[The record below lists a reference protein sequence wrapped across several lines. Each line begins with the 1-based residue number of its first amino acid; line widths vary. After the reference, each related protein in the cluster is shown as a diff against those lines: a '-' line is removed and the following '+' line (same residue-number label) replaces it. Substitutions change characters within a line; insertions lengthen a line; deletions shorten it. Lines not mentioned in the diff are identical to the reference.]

1 MAFFVCR
8 VYIAMEY
15 ANNGTLFNLIADVK
29 LLSEK
34 DAQFYFRQ
42 LVSAMI
48 FCHSRSIAHRDLKL
62 ENLLLTNTHCLKV
75 SDFSF
80 ARYYHANELLSQT
93 FCGSDAYICPE
104 ILKQMPYHPL
114 LADVW
119 SCGVILFALVT
130 GYLPFSETESVTRL
144 IKVRHLFLPVDSK

>member
-1 MAFFVCR
+1 
-8 VYIAMEY
+8 MEY
-15 ANNGTLFNLIADVK
+15 ANNGTLFNLMADVK
-29 LLSEK
+29 SLSEK

-48 FCHSRSIAHRDLKL
+48 FCHSKCIAHRDLKL
-62 ENLLLTNTHCLKV
+62 ENLLLTSTHCLKV

-80 ARYYHANELLSQT
+80 ARYYHANERLSET
-93 FCGSDAYICPE
+93 FCGSNAYICPE
-104 ILKQMPYHPL
+104 ILKQISYRPL

-130 GYLPFSETESVTRL
+130 GYLPFDDTGSVSRL
-144 IKVRHLFLPVDSK
+144 IKVRH